1 MIKMIV
7 YIVITIIV
15 TALSTMLILKNT
27 SEHDSGTRSVCT
39 IADAELAVKQRIA
52 QLNADMSSQMSAFC
66 NAVIADNY
74 FSLKLYGEND
84 RSTQD
89 VVAFAGKYMT
99 TMGLSVLKIADSD
112 YLTVSSGHFP
122 ASSGN
127 EVKTQINAYQNSP
140 AVGNETIVDQTV
152 LTYQIKKE
160 FRISDYKLYALGGIE
175 INESFFKKLT
185 PWSKVTVFMK
195 RGNTYEGMNVKTISE
210 LKDGKIIINDK
221 EYIATMIPLAS
232 ADKTMETSLIVTLE
246 K

>member
-1 MIKMIV
+1 MIKTVV
-7 YIVITIIV
+7 YVVITIIV
-15 TALSTMLILKNT
+15 TALLTILIIKNT
-27 SEHDSGTRSVCT
+27 SVHESGTSSVYT
-39 IADAELAVKQRIA
+39 IADAELAVKERIA
-52 QLNADMSSQMSAFC
+52 QMNADMNTRLNAFC
-66 NAVIADNY
+66 NAVVADRY

-84 RSTQD
+84 RSAQD
-89 VVAFAGKYMT
+89 VVAIAGKYMNA
-99 TMGLSVLKIADSD
+99 MGFSVLKIADSD
-112 YLTVSSGHFP
+112 FLIVSSGHFP

-127 EVKTQINAYQNSP
+127 EVKNQISAYQNSP
-140 AVGNETIVDQTV
+140 AVGDETIVDHSV
-152 LTYQIKKE
+152 LTYQLKKE

-185 PWSKVTVFMK
+185 PWNKVSVFMK

-232 ADKTMETSLIVTLE
+232 TDKTMETSLIVTLE